1 MKSAENIAAKALKL
15 YFGTRLR
22 DANVH
27 SSDTAKKYIHK
38 WLNAV
43 ELGNNSLAIKF
54 LASEI
59 RKRADKE
66 IDYNQL
72 WK

>member
-1 MKSAENIAAKALKL
+1 MENTENVATKALKL

-22 DANVH
+22 EANVN
-27 SSDTAKKYIHK
+27 SSETARVYLHK

-43 ELGNNSLAIKF
+43 ESSNNSLAIKF

-59 RKRADKE
+59 RKKADNE

>member
-1 MKSAENIAAKALKL
+1 MKNTKNVATKALKL

-22 DANVH
+22 DANVN
-27 SSDTAKKYIHK
+27 SSDTAKNYVHK
-38 WLNAV
+38 WLDAV
-43 ELGNNSLAIKF
+43 ELGNTSLAIKF

-66 IDYNQL
+66 INYDQL

>member
-1 MKSAENIAAKALKL
+1 MKNTENVATKALKL

-22 DANVH
+22 EANVY
-27 SSDTAKKYIHK
+27 SSDTARVYLHK